1 MKSKITRRL
10 AGYFALVL
18 LAFSLVIGGV
28 FAALVQRQAVEK
40 QRDELQ
46 RYAQSLADI
55 LGSPGSSGLGMNG
68 KGGTMAYLRFIGD
81 VSDAG
86 VWMVDAVGAPLSVS
100 MGHMAQSIEG
110 ENLPEALLP
119 LVSQVLR
126 GETAFSDALH
136 TASGADALAVGVPIT
151 TADGSVMG
159 GVLLRAQS
167 DHAPA
172 AVRGGLFMLLISLLA
187 ALTAAALLA
196 VWLSCSFTRPLARMK
211 TAAAALAGGA
221 YGARADVHQSDEIG
235 ELADTLDT
243 LAVRLEEASRESEKL
258 EGLRR
263 EFTANISHELR
274 TPVTVLRGSLEALCD
289 GVVSD
294 GPKVAE
300 YHREMLGEARHLER
314 LVNDLLELSRLQNR
328 DFAIEMAPINLLDP
342 LQEARRSAARL
353 GQSKSVYLEMQAPTP
368 LPFEGDYGRLRQM
381 FLIVLDN
388 AVKFSPPGGCVAIA
402 ADSEKIV
409 ISDQG
414 CGIKEDQL
422 PHIFDRFYRSRSAQ
436 NAGGTG
442 LGLAIAAGIAR
453 RHGMEITADNL
464 PEGGAVFTFRLAVP
478 MAPESGKCP

>member
-1 MKSKITRRL
+1 MKSR
-10 AGYFALVL
+10 F
-18 LAFSLVIGGV
+18 
-28 FAALVQRQAVEK
+28 
-40 QRDELQ
+40 
-46 RYAQSLADI
+46 
-55 LGSPGSSGLGMNG
+55 
-68 KGGTMAYLRFIGD
+68 GTLTGD
-81 VSDAG
+81 TG
-86 VWMVDAVGAPLSVS
+86 
-100 MGHMAQSIEG
+100 
-110 ENLPEALLP
+110 
-119 LVSQVLR
+119 
-126 GETAFSDALH
+126 GET
-136 TASGADALAVGVPIT
+136 
-151 TADGSVMG
+151 
-159 GVLLRAQS
+159 
-167 DHAPA
+167 
-172 AVRGGLFMLLISLLA
+172 
-187 ALTAAALLA
+187 
-196 VWLSCSFTRPLARMK
+196 
-211 TAAAALAGGA
+211 
-221 YGARADVHQSDEIG
+221 
-235 ELADTLDT
+235 
-243 LAVRLEEASRESEKL
+243 
-258 EGLRR
+258 
-263 EFTANISHELR
+263 HELR